1 MESRVNNVLIAMMM
15 LAVILLVW
23 NRATHAALQLVE
35 QAYELDSTQVE
46 RWPLA
51 DDGQL
56 IVKPCETCDS
66 VILNVDANTRYLTS
80 FRGSRISLAE
90 LLNLKTR
97 VGGRESANVYVFY
110 STENNLVTRLVLDA
124 D

>member
-1 MESRVNNVLIAMMM
+1 M
-15 LAVILLVW
+15 ILLVW

-56 IVKPCETCDS
+56 IVKPCKTCDS